1 MTDEEKAEAR
11 AEAREVAERRVRLGL
26 LLGEVGRRNNVT
38 VTPEELTRAIYTEAS
53 RYPGQEKQVVEYFK
67 KTPAALAS
75 LRAPIFE
82 DKVVD
87 FILEVTKVED
97 RKATPEELMKDP
109 EEPTSSESQ
118 EKPKAAKKKAAKKD
132 KD

>member
-11 AEAREVAERRVRLGL
+11 AEAKEVAERRVRLGL

-67 KTPAALAS
+67 RTPAALAS

-87 FILEVTKVED
+87 FILEVTKIDE
-97 RKATPEELMKDP
+97 RKATAEELMKDP
-109 EEPTSSESQ
+109 DDTTSSGESE

-132 KD
+132 